1 MKETV
6 MEKRLPRTELL
17 FSLGF
22 LFMLAVAVATF
33 FLGMKIGTERTEA
46 RFAPKKGETSP
57 PAVTA
62 YQQQDLL
69 SYYYTVYQPFRSFAG
84 EWIREASKL
93 KAGQTADPAKRL
105 KALSSAASDRYKEA
119 ERADMPAASPLLIDA
134 QTNVL
139 KSLKL
144 FSETFNR
151 HAAEAADAQTV
162 IRRIGEDE
170 LYRQAIDYALL
181 AEKQYFD
188 AMVLWGASLDPDYPD
203 QIPDGSGMTVE
214 AWNRQPLLMKNAVA
228 AGLLKERRMLKD
240 YYPQDLTARVDHFFE
255 SGQAAGFGIASVDEA
270 VDILLRT
277 EAVRSG
283 DFMERRDVYGAGE
296 LLPQLP
302 MFSGG

>member
-1 MKETV
+1 MD
-6 MEKRLPRTELL
+6 KRLPRTELL

-22 LFMLAVAVATF
+22 VFMLAVAVATF

-46 RFAPKKGETSP
+46 RYAPKKEETLA

-69 SYYYTVYQPFRSFAG
+69 SYYYTVYQPFRSFTG
-84 EWIREASKL
+84 EWNREASKL
-93 KAGQTADPAKRL
+93 KSGQTADPAKQLR
-105 KALSSAASDRYKEA
+105 ALSSAANERYKEA
-119 ERADMPAASPLLIDA
+119 ERADMPAASPLLVNA

-139 KSLKL
+139 RSLKL

-151 HAAEAADAQTV
+151 HAGEAADAQTV
-162 IRRIGEDE
+162 IRRIGEDP
-170 LYRQAIDYALL
+170 LYREALDYALL

-203 QIPDGSGMTVE
+203 QVPDGAGMAIET
-214 AWNRQPLLMKNAVA
+214 WNRLPLLLKNAIA

-240 YYPQDLTARVDHFFE
+240 YYPQDLTARIDHFFE
-255 SGQAAGFGIASVDEA
+255 SGQTDNFGIASVDEA

-283 DFMERRDVYGAGE
+283 DFLEKRSVYGSGE